1 MPLIILTPLSR
12 ISIFSLTSNLYLGT
26 LIWEGLV
33 KFTFIN
39 SLFQYIFVGI
49 YFTLVRRYRVINR
62 NICISITFQWETE
75 LFKEINNQINLLL
88 PTGIKSMME
97 RSNQKK
103 KKKNQWLLQ
112 KAFLIHLDLSHN
124 FLSALHI
131 FQVS

>member
-62 NICISITFQWETE
+62 NICISITFQWEKE

-103 KKKNQWLLQ
+103 KKKQWLLQ